1 MKPHLPVSLF
11 RSLLTAVAAFPFF
24 AYSAQ
29 SDVPAGY
36 TSLTISEPGQIDKGT
51 NYDQVAYL
59 LRADTTTSTLT
70 WDGAATFFT
79 NKDKEVMFTGEVS
92 SATCNIIMRNS
103 GRLLAVG
110 DIAFTDLD
118 DITVDSNNFS
128 TSADKHGAIHGG
140 IFSAGTLTLSTET
153 GTEGNLKGFEDDTA
167 KISFTKNNNIVLTR
181 NSLSYTIK
189 EQNTILKGYAMG
201 AVVGAAV
208 TDISGNKDVRIST
221 NTLTMEVTG
230 KIGSIST
237 GYGGA
242 VFGKDVIISNNED
255 VIFENNRLKVISS
268 DKAVAAGAAIG
279 AIGNITITGNDSV
292 VFRGNAIRENES
304 YYLESLGI
312 VSDNRGL
319 LSVAAGSVGT
329 VHFYDPI
336 NVDGNVSFNNDFND
350 KYGQLQTAG
359 GEIIFSS
366 EYAESDLTTARQ
378 QLGAENATPDDA
390 GLERSRT
397 SVAMGTT
404 TLHNGSMKIEKGA
417 AYSTGAYQAAAGSTL
432 ILNNGSLHSRTF
444 MGMKANQGNGKTTFL
459 SGSNLHIQGVGN
471 SIEASAVTFEGNNT
485 ITFDISP
492 KNATDSG
499 LTINIEGTS
508 AENKL
513 SFGAGIT
520 IHLASQTSVTD
531 DEYKLITLSPTA
543 IREGWSTANITVTS
557 SPNLGFTATYANLQ
571 WRDNVLYYCTTLPKL
586 QKATWSNADGDF
598 VWSLSAINWTENGQQ
613 YAFANGAQATFTD
626 TGAGTVTIEGD
637 ITPASV
643 LVNNTEAGYYE
654 WKAAPQ
660 GGKLTGEMKLTKKG
674 TGELKV
680 SLANDY
686 SGGSIVEGG
695 TLTAGHAQAFGTG
708 TITIDG
714 GHLDTGTYAVTND
727 VILKNGQFSG
737 TAYDGELSISD
748 TTNASVGANTTAK
761 SVVLKNATV
770 TGGSFT
776 DTNITAADST
786 INAILTGNTNLTVN
800 GNTTLEGDHT
810 TGGTFTVKKGVLTL
824 NGTTTANWKLEGGY
838 LSTENPI
845 ALNIG
850 QTIEFNG
857 GNLQGTLQ
865 TGLASKVTVSN
876 ESGVTNLNLNGG
888 TYIATAPDITLQVG
902 GTLDILGVTQVDVS
916 SFTDGGTYTLISA
929 GEIKGETSNL
939 KATTDNRNTFVF
951 ENKNNNLELTV
962 QENAA
967 DLYWK
972 AGQTGE
978 WGTENTQEWDTTA
991 DDKRFFNRDKVYF
1004 SEGGT
1009 VKLVS
1014 DVTPASVTVEGNQEV
1029 TLNGSGSIS
1038 GATTTLTKRDDGVLN
1053 LNATNT
1059 YEGGTSIEGGTVN
1072 AGGVDSF
1079 GKGKILLT
1087 GGLLN
1092 MGDYAVT
1099 NDVEATGGEF
1109 VGTAYN
1115 GTVTVNGDL
1124 SVGEDTTAKEIV
1136 LKSGSISNGKLINTT
1151 IIADGNASI
1160 KSKLMGTT
1168 SIQVDKGEVI
1178 LNCENESDGTV
1189 TVNDGILSYT
1199 GAKALGVGD
1208 IYLNGGQMHMLDN
1221 TELILTGTQK
1231 LHLRGGQLQG
1241 NTRTGNATSI
1251 VVSKDSTITGNLDLN
1266 GGTIYFKGKEAD
1278 TPAAGRMVI
1287 SSNGC
1292 TLTVTGALTLRADT
1306 LINLEKGQ
1314 YADGDILLEADSLTG
1329 DFSQLVLEYD
1339 DGNPNTE
1346 FALEYRETEDNKVQ
1360 IILDL
1365 DKVYEHENDN
1375 WVIANAD
1382 LRDLLVQSNWG
1393 MFASSHAFTDALQGQ
1408 RSASGTVG
1416 SHGVMAWASALYS
1429 HMSVNDDGAMNGGDS
1444 DTMGA
1449 AVGIET
1455 MVGTRSCIGLAVGV
1469 TSTDISVGN
1478 ISDEMEQ
1485 DATHFG
1491 IYGATVLSRLSE
1503 VSGLTLSWSAAYGSV
1518 ESSPSRAASSIEWQQ
1533 ESFQLNGRVDWSRS
1547 VSGTTAVNVFAGLEY
1562 FMTTSD
1568 EVDGVDSGEI
1578 RNLRAELG
1586 AGITRRYSASVL
1598 YAEARLLGD
1607 IVRDNPTPGIDGRSE
1622 EGANPGTV
1630 GAGFRVGAAYDIN
1643 QFWSIGANGSVE
1655 IMGDAVSAGANIGAS
1670 LKF

>member
-24 AYSAQ
+24 AYGTQ
-29 SDVPAGY
+29 GDVPAGY
-36 TSLTISEPGQIDKGT
+36 TSLTINAPGQIDEGT
-51 NYDQVAYL
+51 NYTQVAYL
-59 LRADTTTSTLT
+59 LRADSTSTST
-70 WDGAATFFT
+70 FIWDSAATFFT
-79 NKDKEVMFTGEVS
+79 DKSKEVMFTGEVS

-103 GRLLAVG
+103 SRLLAVG
-110 DIAFTDLD
+110 DIAFVDLD
-118 DITVDSNNFS
+118 DITVDSNNLS
-128 TSADKHGAIHGG
+128 TNSDKNGVIHGG
-140 IFSAGTLTLSTET
+140 IFSAGSLALSTET
-153 GTEGNLKGFEDDTA
+153 GTEGKLKGFEDDTA
-167 KISFTKNNNIVLTR
+167 KISFTKNKNIELTR

-189 EQNTILKGYAMG
+189 EQNSILKGYAMG
-201 AVVGAAV
+201 AAIGAAE
-208 TDISGNKDVRIST
+208 TDISGNKDVSIST
-221 NTLTMEVTG
+221 NTLTIDVSG
-230 KIGSIST
+230 KVGTIST
-237 GYGGA
+237 GFGGA
-242 VFGKDVIISNNED
+242 VFGKNVLISNNED
-255 VIFENNRLKVISS
+255 VAFRDNRLIVLSS
-268 DKAVAAGAAIG
+268 DETVAAGAAIG
-279 AIGNITITGNDSV
+279 ALGDITITDNDSV
-292 VFRGNAIRENES
+292 VFRGNVIRQNES

-312 VSDNRGL
+312 VSDNQGL
-319 LSVAAGSVGT
+319 LTVAAGSVGT

-336 NVDGNVSFNNDFND
+336 NVDGNASFETD
-350 KYGQLQTAG
+350 G
-359 GEIIFSS
+359 GAIIFSA
-366 EYAESDLTTARQ
+366 EYAESDLTRA
-378 QLGAENATPDDA
+378 ANATPDA
-390 GLERSRT
+390 KALELSRT

-404 TLHNGSMKIEKGA
+404 TLHKGTMRIEKGA
-417 AYSTGAYQAAAGSTL
+417 IYTTGAYQADDKSTL
-432 ILNNGSLHSRTF
+432 ILNNGSLISKPFT
-444 MGMKANQGNGKTTFL
+444 GMKANQGNGETTFR

-471 SIEASAVTFEGNNT
+471 SIEASAVVFEGKNT

-492 KNATDSG
+492 KNATASG
-499 LTINIEGTS
+499 LSIDIMGNNG
-508 AENKL
+508 ENKI

-520 IHLASQTSVTD
+520 IHLTSQTSVTD
-531 DEYKLITLSPTA
+531 DEYRLIALSPTA
-543 IREGWSTANITVTS
+543 TREGWSTSNITVTS
-557 SPNLGFTATYANLQ
+557 SSNLGFTATYANLQ
-571 WRDNVLYYCTTLPKL
+571 WRNNVLYYCTTLPKL

-598 VWSLSAINWTENGQQ
+598 VWSLNAINWTENGQQ
-613 YAFANGAQATFTD
+613 YAFVNGAQATFTD

-660 GGKLTGEMKLTKKG
+660 GGKLTGDMILTKRG

-686 SGGSIVEGG
+686 SGGTTVEGG
-695 TLTAGHAQAFGTG
+695 TLTAGDAQAFGTG

-714 GHLDTGTYAVTND
+714 GHLNTGTYAVTND
-727 VILKNGQFSG
+727 IILKNGQFSG
-737 TAYDGELSISD
+737 TAYNGKLSISD
-748 TTNASVGANTTAK
+748 TTNALIGENTTAE

-770 TGGSFT
+770 TGGSFAGN
-776 DTNITAADST
+776 TNITAADST

-800 GNTTLEGDHT
+800 GNTTLVGDHT
-810 TGGTFTVKKGVLTL
+810 TGGTFTVKKGVLTFD
-824 NGTTTANWKLEGGY
+824 GTTTADWNLEGGY
-838 LSTENPI
+838 LSPKNPI
-845 ALNIG
+845 ELNIG
-850 QTIEFNG
+850 QSIAFNG

-865 TGLASKVTVSN
+865 TGMASEVTVSK
-876 ESGVTNLNLNGG
+876 ESGVSNLILNGG
-888 TYIATAPDITLQVG
+888 TYTAAAPNVTLRVG
-902 GTLDILGVTQVDVS
+902 GTLNILGSTTVDVS
-916 SFTDGGTYTLISA
+916 SFTDGGSYTLISA
-929 GEIKGETSNL
+929 ELIEGEMSNL
-939 KATTDNRNTFVF
+939 TAKTDNRNTYIF
-951 ENKNNNLELTV
+951 NNNNNDLELTV
-962 QENAA
+962 EENAA
-967 DLYWK
+967 TLEWIAEK
-972 AGQTGE
+972 GE
-978 WGTENTQEWDTTA
+978 WSIKKTQEWDTDEA
-991 DDKRFFNRDKVYF
+991 DKQFYNRDNVIFKQ
-1004 SEGGT
+1004 GGEVVIVGE
-1009 VKLVS
+1009 VKPNS
-1014 DVTPASVTVEGNQEV
+1014 IIVEGSEKV
-1029 TLNGSGSIS
+1029 LMTGSGSIVGQTS
-1038 GATTTLTKRDDGVLN
+1038 LVKNGSSTLD

-1059 YEGGTSIEGGTVN
+1059 YEGGTEIHGGTVN
-1072 AGGVDSF
+1072 AGGVASF

-1087 GGLLN
+1087 DGLLN
-1092 MGDYAVT
+1092 MGSHAVT

-1115 GTVTVNGDL
+1115 GTITVNGNL
-1124 SVGEDTTAKEIV
+1124 SVGGKTTAKEII
-1136 LKSGSISNGKLINTT
+1136 LESGSISNGSLDNTA
-1151 IIADGNASI
+1151 IIAKTDGEVSI
-1160 KSKLMGTT
+1160 ESTLTGTT
-1168 SIQVDKGEVI
+1168 SIQVDKGEVN
-1178 LNCENESDGTV
+1178 LNCKNDSIGTV
-1189 TVNDGILSYT
+1189 TVNDGTLIYT
-1199 GAKALGVGD
+1199 GVDALGKGD
-1208 IYLNGGQMHMLDN
+1208 IYLNGGQMLMNNN
-1221 TELILTGTQK
+1221 TELELGKQK
-1231 LHLRGGQLQG
+1231 LYLSGGQLHG
-1241 NTRTGNATSI
+1241 NTRTGNSTSI
-1251 VVSKDSTITGNLDLN
+1251 VVSKDSTITGDLVLN
-1266 GGTIYFKGKEAD
+1266 GGTIYFEGKE
-1278 TPAAGRMVI
+1278 TGKPAARSMYI

-1306 LINLEKGQ
+1306 LIYLEKGQ

-1329 DFSQLVLEYD
+1329 DFSQLILEYD

-1346 FALEYRETEDNKVQ
+1346 FALEQQETEDGKVQ

-1408 RSASGTVG
+1408 RSASGAVG
-1416 SHGVMAWASALYS
+1416 TRGVMAWASALYS

-1485 DATHFG
+1485 DATYFG

-1533 ESFQLNGRVDWSRS
+1533 DSFQLNGRVDWSRS
-1547 VSGTTAVNVFAGLEY
+1547 VSSTTTVNVFAGLEY

-1607 IVRDNPTPGIDGRSE
+1607 IMRDDPTPTIDGRSE

-1643 QFWSIGANGSVE
+1643 QFWSVGANGSVE